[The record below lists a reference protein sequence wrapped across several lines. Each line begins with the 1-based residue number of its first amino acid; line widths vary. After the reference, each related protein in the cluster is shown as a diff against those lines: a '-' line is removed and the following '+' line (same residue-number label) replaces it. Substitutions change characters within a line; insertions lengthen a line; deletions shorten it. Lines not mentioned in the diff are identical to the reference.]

1 MICDGK
7 QENIAICFK
16 MYTKDLCFFLPA
28 TFELKAVGSFH
39 LILCEQVTL
48 LIIGAELDLIKGGM
62 FYLPLSSSP
71 GRGQSFS
78 PLSIQGGLAVCRI
91 NPSSPL

>member
-16 MYTKDLCFFLPA
+16 MYTI
-28 TFELKAVGSFH
+28 ELKAVSSFH

-48 LIIGAELDLIKGGM
+48 LIISAELDLIKGGM
-62 FYLPLSSSP
+62 FYLPLLLITRKRPALSSLHP
-71 GRGQSFS
+71 GRSGC
-78 PLSIQGGLAVCRI
+78 V
-91 NPSSPL
+91 

>member
-16 MYTKDLCFFLPA
+16 MYTKDVCFFLPA

-62 FYLPLSSSP
+62 FYLPLLLITRKRPTLLSSLQS
-71 GRGQSFS
+71 GRSGR
-78 PLSIQGGLAVCRI
+78 V
-91 NPSSPL
+91 

>member
-16 MYTKDLCFFLPA
+16 MYTKDVCFFFLLA

-62 FYLPLSSSP
+62 FYLPLLLITRKRPALLSSLQS
-71 GRGQSFS
+71 GRSGR
-78 PLSIQGGLAVCRI
+78 V
-91 NPSSPL
+91 

>member
-16 MYTKDLCFFLPA
+16 MYTKDVCFFLPA
-28 TFELKAVGSFH
+28 TFELKAVSSFH

-62 FYLPLSSSP
+62 FYLPLLLITRKRPALSSLHP
-71 GRGQSFS
+71 GRSGC
-78 PLSIQGGLAVCRI
+78 V
-91 NPSSPL
+91 